1 MKNRSG
7 PQAVDDAPRAQQS
20 WGVAEALLAWPA
32 AVVVGTMAY
41 LVVLEAG
48 GYSNAIPERPGG
60 HLGRAVAQLA
70 SGEELRDDSVPLIW
84 QMVLLVPGWIVL
96 LGVCWLF
103 AGALGHTRDGW
114 SLRGKARDVPLGA
127 FAGALLQI
135 PILII
140 VMILVQA
147 IFGEIEQSGR
157 ALALVDLADTW
168 PKVAVLVLFVGV
180 GAPVVEEFF
189 YRGVVQR
196 WLVDT
201 AGPVVGI
208 TVASVIFGAVHL
220 SLIEFAPL
228 ATVGAV
234 LGYLY
239 WRTGR
244 LLPAIVAHTTFNMI
258 TLVNLLVAS
267 RS

>member
-1 MKNRSG
+1 MKNRDE
-7 PQAVDDAPRAQQS
+7 PRVVDPVSRAQS
-20 WGVAEALLAWPA
+20 WGIAEALLAWPA
-32 AVVVGTMAY
+32 AVMVGTIGY
-41 LVVLEAG
+41 LLVLQVG
-48 GYSNAIPERPGG
+48 GYSSSIPERPGG
-60 HLGRAVAQLA
+60 HFGRAVAQLA
-70 SGEELRDDSVPLIW
+70 AGEELRDDSVPLVW
-84 QMVLLVPGWIVL
+84 QMLLLVPGWIML
-96 LGVCWLF
+96 LGICWLF

-114 SLRGKARDVPLGA
+114 SLRGKASDIPAGV
-127 FAGALLQI
+127 FAGAVLQL
-135 PILII
+135 PILMI
-140 VMILVQA
+140 VLVIVQA

-157 ALALVDLADTW
+157 ALALVDMADTW
-168 PKVAVLVLFVGV
+168 PKVALLVLFVGV
-180 GAPVVEEFF
+180 GAPIVEELF

-196 WLVDT
+196 WLVET
-201 AGPVVGI
+201 AGPAIGI
-208 TVASVIFGAVHL
+208 TIASVIFGAVHL

-244 LLPAIVAHTTFNMI
+244 LLPAIIAHTTFNMI